1 MKVNKLLQFLTIVA
15 CIFIMTSC
23 HTDVS
28 QIDTKTKPTEFSTAL
43 VTIHS
48 EAVPEATIPH
58 GILQSTSFPIQ
69 TPVSTEASLT

>member
-48 EAVPEATIPH
+48 EAVPEATIP
-58 GILQSTSFPIQ
+58 
-69 TPVSTEASLT
+69 TEFYSPPRFLYRHLFLPRLH